1 MNDAQKQLLD
11 SAQKGVFQFTQL
23 VSGLK
28 KENTVK
34 DSIIT
39 VQSSDIDRLIDI
51 NNTNEKAMVKKD
63 KTIEILKYVVVT
75 QAVILALFV
84 VFK

>member
-11 SAQKGVFQFTQL
+11 STQKGVFQFTQL
-23 VSGLK
+23 AGGLK
-28 KENTVK
+28 KENTIK

-39 VQSSDIDRLIDI
+39 VQSSDIDRLLDI
-51 NNTNEKAMVKKD
+51 NNTNIKAMVKKE

-75 QAVILALFV
+75 QVVILALFV